1 MEISRVGTSIIPTP
15 CRNLV
20 LHVPAATKNLIS
32 VHKFTLDN
40 DMFIEFHP
48 FYFLIKDQKTRKV
61 LLHGPY
67 KGGLYPLPLPS
78 SKF

>member
-1 MEISRVGTSIIPTP
+1 MGQVWRFLVLVLLLFPPP
-15 CRNLV
+15 CRNLVLNIV

-48 FYFLIKDQKTRKV
+48 FYFLIKD
-61 LLHGPY
+61 
-67 KGGLYPLPLPS
+67 
-78 SKF
+78 